1 MRAATMIPDAL
12 VVDVGN
18 ALLGNDE
25 APEAWEAFNSWA
37 GTTFVSTAEG
47 GPDWPGIR
55 TLVARALRWSRVVSP
70 RGDKANRNAL
80 RSALASNRP
89 GTARIRG
96 ITDARS
102 NARAGEAL
110 YRALGPV

>member
-1 MRAATMIPDAL
+1 MRQTTIPDAL
-12 VVDVGN
+12 VILVGN
-18 ALLGNDE
+18 ALLGDDE
-25 APEAWEAFNSWA
+25 APEAWAAFNDWA
-37 GTTFVSTAEG
+37 GTLFVSTSEG

-55 TLVARALRWSRVVSP
+55 TFVARALRWSRAVSP

-80 RSALASNRP
+80 RSALAANRP
-89 GTARIRG
+89 GSARIRG

-102 NARAGEAL
+102 DARAGEAL